1 MGEKLKKL
9 RDILNAL
16 TGYDPRR
23 NADGTMTTKH
33 GNRIIPYKIT
43 VTHNGGMH
51 ANVVEFMF
59 QPRVRELEKQMAPLL
74 AADHRERLV
83 LDPDTGN
90 FYLNGDIER
99 NGIAK
104 ATPLGQIDL
113 DLEQDL
119 FRAAAQAVGMEKLF
133 HGASHDNPI
142 VLDEGTG
149 RVYPQNNP
157 DETRGYVKLGETV
170 SNTLPPADKKKSGLI
185 DLLFGG

>member
-9 RDILNAL
+9 REIWNKL
-16 TGYDPRR
+16 TGFDPRR

-33 GNRIIPYKIT
+33 GNRIIPYKVT

-51 ANVVEFMF
+51 ANVAEFMF

-74 AADHRERLV
+74 AAGHQERLV
-83 LDPDTGN
+83 LDPETGN
-90 FYLNGDIER
+90 FYLNSDIER

-104 ATPLGQIDL
+104 ATALGQIDL
-113 DLEQDL
+113 DLEKDL
-119 FRAAAQAVGMEKLF
+119 FKAAAQAVGMEKLF

-157 DETRGYVKLGETV
+157 DETRGFCEAGTDCHQHG
-170 SNTLPPADKKKSGLI
+170 PAAREKKRHSGLS
-185 DLLFGG
+185 FR